1 MKRWITKHEIL
12 DLVKGNS
19 FRSEDEFRDFIAP
32 KIANLF
38 NVKRSQISTEQDTT
52 SFDRTLSNRADIVI
66 ETDDNFRKALVV
78 IELKLAKSIEKF
90 YGGSY
95 EAPRKQLHKY
105 CQDTR
110 APFGILLTEE
120 SCFIYKNKYF
130 SYNQTPKRDSADRI
144 PCIDRV
150 EDVVAIYALIDFLL
164 YKKSTKYLL
173 WIFIGLAT
181 FLMLDNLVTKTYGL
195 GVSMIVAF
203 VVGVVAAAVLFL
215 MTLVFRIF
223 D

>member
-12 DLVKGNS
+12 DLVKGKT
-19 FRSEDEFRDFIAP
+19 FKTEGEFRDFIAP
-32 KIANLF
+32 KIVDLF
-38 NVKRSQISTEQDTT
+38 KVKNSQVSTEPETT
-52 SFDRTLSNRADIVI
+52 SFDGTLSNRADIII

-78 IELKLAKSIEKF
+78 IELKLSKSIEKF

-130 SYNQTPKRDSADRI
+130 SYNQSPKRDAADRI
-144 PCIDRV
+144 PCIEKI
-150 EDVVAIYALIDFLL
+150 EDIVAIYALIDFLL
-164 YKKSTKYLL
+164 YKKSFKYIL
-173 WIFIGLAT
+173 WILLGLFV
-181 FLMLDNLVTKTYGL
+181 FLVVDNAVTRTYGL
-195 GVSMIVAF
+195 GVSMISAF
-203 VVGVVAAAVLFL
+203 VVGIVAAIILFL
-215 MTLVFRIF
+215 FAYVFKIF